1 MWVRIS
7 SLIVSEP
14 ACSVLSDDVQAS
26 AAARLCD
33 LLAASW
39 LLNTPATAPLSLLPK
54 LAATRRP
61 AVSVKL
67 RLSPWLRLSAE
78 DTARLWLLVQL

>member
-1 MWVRIS
+1 M
-7 SLIVSEP
+7 
-14 ACSVLSDDVQAS
+14 SDVDQS
-26 AAARLCD
+26 WAAARLCD

-61 AVSVKL
+61 AVSAKL
-67 RLSPWLRLSAE
+67 RLRPWLRLSAE
-78 DTARLWLLVQL
+78 DTARLWLLLQL